1 MKKEKLK
8 WPDNKNYSKQKFMN
22 KKEKK
27 EKECMMCS
35 RYFMSEGNH
44 NRICDSCKL
53 SYDWKYGN
61 DYGFVR

>member
-1 MKKEKLK
+1 MTKEKFK
-8 WPDNKNYSKQKFMN
+8 WPDYYNYSKPEFMN

-27 EKECMMCS
+27 EKECMMCN
-35 RYFMSEGNH
+35 RDFMSEGNH

>member
-1 MKKEKLK
+1 MTKEKFK
-8 WPDNKNYSKQKFMN
+8 WPDYYNYSKPEFMN

-44 NRICDSCKL
+44 NRICDSCKS

>member
-1 MKKEKLK
+1 MTKEKFK
-8 WPDNKNYSKQKFMN
+8 WPDYYNYSKPEFMN

-35 RYFMSEGNH
+35 RDFMSEGNH